1 MHAIDRCS
9 HGVLLASMLY
19 VTCARVCV
27 AICDTSDIRVVPLYA
42 SLIHLV
48 VGAVETEGQHTN
60 NAAMSRWDSGS
71 SS

>member
-48 VGAVETEGQHTN
+48 VGAIETEGQQTH
-60 NAAMSRWDSGS
+60 NAAMCRWDPGS